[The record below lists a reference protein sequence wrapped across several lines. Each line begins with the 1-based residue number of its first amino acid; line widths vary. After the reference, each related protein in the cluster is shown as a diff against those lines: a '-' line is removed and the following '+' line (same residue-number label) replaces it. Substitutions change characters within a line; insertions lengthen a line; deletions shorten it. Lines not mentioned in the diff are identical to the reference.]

1 MKVIQA
7 RKCIG
12 EDGIYLVK
20 ECDIHGKFQTLI
32 WEGNA
37 VDYLAWG
44 RENLSA
50 ESPENHKRIEKACP
64 NNCGLCEEHERK
76 GCCMVVEITYRCNM
90 HCPVCFASACED
102 E

>member
-1 MKVIQA
+1 MKVLPA
-7 RKCIG
+7 KKCIG

-37 VDYLAWG
+37 ADYLAWG

-50 ESPENHKRIEKACP
+50 ESPVNPKRKEKACP

-76 GCCMVVEITYRCNM
+76 GCCMVCGNHKTLQYALSGMLCLSRRR
-90 HCPVCFASACED
+90 
-102 E
+102 